1 MAKEFSFKDARELVN
16 FYKKLLKSL
25 TVATSY
31 PNAKLKDVKNK
42 FNGLKSLGYFSN
54 LANHEIEGIEYTDK
68 KDSFE
73 ALLLYIDNYIKG
85 VGLAASCETL
95 YKDNYMEINSRLD
108 RLSPAGNPVAW
119 VFTSKKKKEEAAE
132 QFKYLQDYKASP
144 LVEDSFKLISEIDNL
159 AKTNLD
165 DVKYDY
171 FNQRDLFAETI
182 KKADSA
188 AFNDGNLYIERH
200 RNLLT
205 KNSNLVNEVNALR
218 EAVKSA
224 RIEIKKAVDY
234 LVAQELVNLLRAIPI
249 DEVNRDKKGI
259 RVKSLRDAGYE
270 NMADVYAA
278 SVYNLSSVY
287 GISQDVAYTVKRV
300 ASDYAKKAQQ
310 GIKIKLSVDN
320 KNKLATNVVRAVYA
334 LRQINKYL
342 DIIDEQNRN
351 HGPRIRQSFDLLK
364 TVGNGSIWP
373 FVTDDRKQDFRS
385 AYSYLKENL
394 YGEYGATITKAMQ
407 DYRLN
412 KVGGAE
418 EAWADFAQNSI
429 QFYNIIED
437 ICPGVLGTDD
447 SVYGLPED
455 LAREIQDECIF
466 PDGLLCT
473 LRRYQEW
480 GVKYIL
486 HQEKVLLGDEMGLG
500 KTVQAIATMVSLK
513 NTGATHFIVVCPAS
527 VLTNWCREITKHSRL
542 RVIKVHGYG
551 KIYAFRAWLRNGGVA
566 VTTYESTGAFKFD
579 DPNYKFSQLVVDEA
593 HYVKNP
599 GATRSK
605 RVRALCE
612 HAERIL
618 FMTGTALENRVDE
631 MIELISVLRLDIAN
645 RISRIAFMSTAPQF
659 RQEIAPVYYR
669 RKREDVLTE
678 LPDLIEN
685 EEWCTMTPE
694 EEHVYE
700 TAVLGK
706 SYMEARRVSWNIED
720 IHKSSKAKRLLEI
733 IEDAKNDDRKVL
745 VFSFF
750 LDTIRKIHDLLGDDV
765 CLNPI
770 NGSINPNRR
779 QEIIDEFDAAPAGT
793 VLCAQIQSG
802 GTGLNI
808 QAASVVVICEPQLQP
823 SIENQAISRAYRMV
837 QSRNVQVFRLL
848 CEDTIDERMMDLLK
862 EKQAI
867 FDAFADK
874 SVAAEKSVEIDDKS
888 FGDLINAEIERI
900 KAKNGGATPR
910 PYEPTDASD
919 DEAEEETD
927 TPKPKRTYEPSK
939 KEEVN
944 LEPVKSVSYD
954 SSITYKDELNMSYK
968 ELVEHLLAKYGRAK
982 GDYFL
987 TESCRSKN
995 NAISRGKEGLFC
1007 HHIDEDKAIMLSN
1020 PDFASR
1026 NPFAYQK
1033 ADRLCYCDIL
1043 EHLILHIK
1051 IAEEP
1056 KNKDANE
1063 NELVGIGGAATF
1075 ICRQINDCYSG
1086 KYLTQYFMVRIR
1098 EMIKDN
1104 FDDYI
1109 MILQRLYDLIKNNP
1123 MYSIMFSKDDICV
1136 GYDGEIVQ
1144 RVYDKIV

>member
-1 MAKEFSFKDARELVN
+1 MAREFSFKEARELAS
-16 FYKKLLKSL
+16 FYKKLLKHL
-25 TVATSY
+25 TNATYY
-31 PNAKLKDVKNK
+31 PSSKLKDVRVQ
-42 FNGLKSLGYFSN
+42 FNSLKSMGYFAA
-54 LANHEIEGIEYTDK
+54 LANHEIEGIEYKEKEDYFNK
-68 KDSFE
+68 
-73 ALLLYIDNYIKG
+73 LLLYIDNYIQG
-85 VGLAASCETL
+85 VSLADTCGSL
-95 YKDNYMEINSRLD
+95 FNDNHLELD
-108 RLSPAGNPVAW
+108 ERIDRMSSAGNPIAW
-119 VFTSKKKKEEAAE
+119 VFTSKKRKEEAVE
-132 QFKYLQDYKASP
+132 QYNYLLTYKQSP
-144 LVEDSFKLISEIDNL
+144 FVENALKTLEEIDNL
-159 AKTNLD
+159 SKTNID
-165 DVKYDY
+165 DVKHKY
-171 FNQRDLFAETI
+171 FNERSSFYEVVGKSDPN
-182 KKADSA
+182 
-188 AFNDGNLYIERH
+188 AFKDGNLFIERL
-200 RNLLT
+200 RNVIQ
-205 KNSNLVNEVNALR
+205 KNNALIGDVNSLK
-218 EAVKSA
+218 EGIKSA
-224 RIEIKKAVDY
+224 KAEIKKAVDY

-259 RVKSLRDAGYE
+259 RVKSLRDAGYT

-287 GISQDVAYTVKRV
+287 GISQDVAYTVKKV
-300 ASDYAKKAQQ
+300 ANDYAKKAQQ

-320 KNKLATNVVRAVYA
+320 KNKLATNVVKAVYA

-342 DIIDEQNRN
+342 DIISEQNKI
-351 HGPRIRQSFDLLK
+351 HGAKINNSFNTLK
-364 TVGNGSIWP
+364 RVGNGTIWP
-373 FVTDDRKQDFRS
+373 FVTDEEKNVFIES
-385 AYSYLKENL
+385 YSYLKETL
-394 YGEYGATITKAMQ
+394 FGDYGKTISDAMTG
-407 DYRLN
+407 YRLN
-412 KVGGAE
+412 KVGGADD
-418 EAWADFAQNSI
+418 AWADFAQNSI

-513 NTGATHFIVVCPAS
+513 NTGATHFVVVCPAS

-566 VTTYESTGAFKFD
+566 VTTYESTGVFKFD
-579 DPNYKFSQLVVDEA
+579 TGFKFSQLVVDEA

-599 GATRSK
+599 NATRSK

-631 MIELISVLRLDIAN
+631 MIELIGVLRLDIAN

-678 LPDLIEN
+678 LPDLIES
-685 EEWCTMTPE
+685 EEWCTLSPE
-694 EEHVYE
+694 EEYVYE

-720 IHKSSKAKRLLEI
+720 IHNSCKAKRLLEI
-733 IEDAKNDDRKVL
+733 IEDAKNDGRKIL

-808 QAASVVVICEPQLQP
+808 QAASVVVICEPQLKP
-823 SIENQAISRAYRMV
+823 SIENQAISRAYRMG

-848 CEDTIDERMMDLLK
+848 CENTIDERMMDLLK

-910 PYEPTDASD
+910 AYEPNDMSED
-919 DEAEEETD
+919 SEEEETGDTFVDD
-927 TPKPKRTYEPSK
+927 TPRKPVHHIKTEDVPTIKYDS
-939 KEEVN
+939 
-944 LEPVKSVSYD
+944 SVSYA
-954 SSITYKDELNMSYK
+954 DELKMSYK
-968 ELVEHLLAKYGRAK
+968 DLVAHLLAKYGAAK

-995 NAISRGKEGLFC
+995 NSISRGKEGLFC

-1020 PDFASR
+1020 PDFAAR
-1026 NPFAYQK
+1026 NPFEYQK
-1033 ADRLCYCDIL
+1033 ANRLVYCDIL

-1056 KNKDANE
+1056 KSDAANE

-1086 KYLTQYFMVRIR
+1086 KYLTQYFMVKIR
-1098 EMIKDN
+1098 EQIKDK
-1104 FDDYI
+1104 FDDYV
-1109 MILQRLYDLIKNNP
+1109 MILQRLYDLIKGNE
-1123 MYSIMFSKDDICV
+1123 MYSIMFSKDDICS

-1144 RVYDKIV
+1144 RVYNAIR

>member
-1 MAKEFSFKDARELVN
+1 MAKEFSFKEARDLSN
-16 FYKKLLKSL
+16 FYKKILKAL
-25 TVATSY
+25 TTATYY
-31 PNAKLKDVKNK
+31 PGSKIKDVKSQ
-42 FNGLKSLGYFSN
+42 FTSLKSMGYFSN
-54 LANHEIEGIEYTDK
+54 LANHEIEGIDFNEKVDNFNK
-68 KDSFE
+68 
-73 ALLLYIDNYIKG
+73 LLLYIDNYLKG
-85 VGLAASCETL
+85 SSIAETCENL

-108 RLSPAGNPVAW
+108 RLSPAGNPIAW
-119 VFTSKKKKEEAAE
+119 VFTSKKKKEEAIE
-132 QFKYLQDYKASP
+132 QFNYLTEYKTS
-144 LVEDSFKLISEIDNL
+144 SFIENSKSILKE
-159 AKTNLD
+159 LD
-165 DVKYDY
+165 DLATANIDDIKSAY
-171 FNQRDLFAETI
+171 FNNRSEFANVI
-182 KKADSA
+182 RKADSTC
-188 AFNDGNLYIERH
+188 FNDGNFYIERI
-200 RNLLT
+200 RSLINKYNSLQQDVNSLKEAT
-205 KNSNLVNEVNALR
+205 KNASG
-218 EAVKSA
+218 
-224 RIEIKKAVDY
+224 EIKKAVDY

-278 SVYNLSSVY
+278 SVYNLASVY

-300 ASDYAKKAQQ
+300 ANDYAKKAQQ

-320 KNKLATNVVRAVYA
+320 KNKLATNVVKAVHN
-334 LRQINKYL
+334 LRQIQQHL
-342 DIIDEQNRN
+342 EIINEQTKN
-351 HGPRIRQSFDLLK
+351 HGSRIGSSFNELK
-364 TVGNGSIWP
+364 RIGNGSIWP
-373 FVTDDRKQDFRS
+373 FLNDDEKEALKS
-385 AYSYLKENL
+385 SYSYLKDVLN
-394 YGEYGATITKAMQ
+394 GEYGEAVNKAMMG
-407 DYRLN
+407 YRAQ
-412 KVGGAE
+412 KTAIGDD
-418 EAWADFAQNSI
+418 AWADFAQNSI

-645 RISRIAFMSTAPQF
+645 KISRIAFMSTAPQF

-720 IHKSSKAKRLLEI
+720 IHNSSKAKRLLEI

-779 QEIIDEFDAAPAGT
+779 QEIIDEFDAAPPGT

-808 QAASVVVICEPQLQP
+808 QAASVVVICEPQLKP
-823 SIENQAISRAYRMV
+823 SIENQAISRAYRMG

-910 PYEPTDASD
+910 PYEPTDVSD
-919 DEAEEETD
+919 DEVEEETD
-927 TPKPKRTYEPSK
+927 TPKPKRTYEPPK
-939 KEEVN
+939 KEDVN
-944 LEPVKSVSYD
+944 LEPIKSVSYD
-954 SSITYKDELNMSYK
+954 SSVTYKDELNMSYK

-995 NAISRGKEGLFC
+995 NSISRGKEGLFC

-1075 ICRQINDCYSG
+1075 ICKQINDCYSG

-1109 MILQRLYDLIKNNP
+1109 MILQRLYDLIKSNP

-1136 GYDGEIVQ
+1136 GYDGEIVK
-1144 RVYDKIV
+1144 RVYDAII